1 MLSKVQS
8 NNSSVQEMADDDML
22 HEDGKLQD
30 LQAWN
35 MIAERLTAT

>member
-1 MLSKVQS
+1 MT
-8 NNSSVQEMADDDML
+8 DDDMM
-22 HEDGKLQD
+22 HEDGKLQE